1 MREISKYASM
11 IYRCGQIYYDEYLT
25 PYHID
30 CGQQFFLLRI
40 YEKPGISPYELASM
54 GMYDKGTCA
63 RALKKLEEEGYIE
76 RVVDTHD
83 RRLQHLFISTKGK
96 ELIPIIQ
103 KMLDE
108 WYEAICID
116 FSEEERSMAGEL
128 MRRISEHAMHAIGR
142 R

>member
-1 MREISKYASM
+1 M
-11 IYRCGQIYYDEYLT
+11 
-25 PYHID
+25 
-30 CGQQFFLLRI
+30 
-40 YEKPGISPYELASM
+40 
-54 GMYDKGTCA
+54 
-63 RALKKLEEEGYIE
+63 KKLEEEGYIE